1 MNEEKEITLGGD
13 DEFTKQEWQWL
24 ADLITE
30 KLCERGIEVS
40 AFSFSIEVTYNEEE
54 VEEYDYAEQ
63 INEEK

>member
-1 MNEEKEITLGGD
+1 MTETSITD
-13 DEFTKQEWQWL
+13 FTRLEWNWL

-30 KLCERGIEVS
+30 KLCEQGIRVCCY
-40 AFSFSIEVTYNEEE
+40 SFSIEVTYNEEE